1 MWRQW
6 HLRAQQAN
14 GPESGV
20 WRHAICEH
28 GKEELVCSCK
38 KFKVILVI
46 RIQPKKHVEL
56 SCKYYRCQLDLCQG
70 SRWLASVVMASR
82 RRAPCISLDL
92 SRSNA
97 RVRSDLH
104 SPNDAWTSQAHG
116 LAAATL
122 CSETRDPRDEAGVPR
137 AGWPARPRLFRQ
149 ESEGSEAAGFA
160 FVNAQFLAN
169 QHGCKPNASIGAIG
183 LNIILWL
190 G

>member
-14 GPESGV
+14 APESGV
-20 WRHAICEH
+20 RRHAICEH

-82 RRAPCISLDL
+82 RRAPCRAVGIGVCCDTE
-92 SRSNA
+92 A
-97 RVRSDLH
+97 
-104 SPNDAWTSQAHG
+104 QAHSRPIRDQCSLMLDERDLLAPCEAPRSHHATG
-116 LAAATL
+116 LL
-122 CSETRDPRDEAGVPR
+122 EVEC
-137 AGWPARPRLFRQ
+137 
-149 ESEGSEAAGFA
+149 EG
-160 FVNAQFLAN
+160 
-169 QHGCKPNASIGAIG
+169 
-183 LNIILWL
+183 
-190 G
+190 

>member
-82 RRAPCISLDL
+82 RRAPCRAVGIGVCCDTE
-92 SRSNA
+92 A
-97 RVRSDLH
+97 
-104 SPNDAWTSQAHG
+104 QAHSRPIRDQCSLMLDERDLLAPCEAPRSHHATG
-116 LAAATL
+116 LL
-122 CSETRDPRDEAGVPR
+122 EVEC
-137 AGWPARPRLFRQ
+137 
-149 ESEGSEAAGFA
+149 EG
-160 FVNAQFLAN
+160 
-169 QHGCKPNASIGAIG
+169 
-183 LNIILWL
+183 
-190 G
+190 